1 MSTMISTPVTT
12 PTPQRPYRPPS
23 MYGND
28 TPRRPYRPPSMY
40 GNDTPRRPLSPRR
53 LDFNNIQNPV
63 SKNELSNLKLGNISG
78 DCICSICLN
87 EDNEN
92 MGSLPCGHTF
102 HHNCVRNW
110 FIVSL
115 RNNTYSCPNCR
126 CKGDIHNIL

>member
-1 MSTMISTPVTT
+1 MSIVIS
-12 PTPQRPYRPPS
+12 
-23 MYGND
+23 

-40 GNDTPRRPLSPRR
+40 GNDAPRRPYRPPSMYGETQVLSPRR
-53 LDFNNIQNPV
+53 LDFGNIQNPV
-63 SKNELSNLKLGNISG
+63 TKDELSNLKLGNIKG
-78 DCICSICLN
+78 DCICSICLSE
-87 EDNEN
+87 EDKDN